1 MESDDSSET
10 KIKLYERLE
19 KEEEEFIK
27 NILKNNKILM
37 QELDDDAIEEF
48 SMGFYCV
55 EFHKGQI
62 LFNEGNEAKI
72 FYIIFSGKV
81 LIYNEDI
88 EDKKEKL
95 KNKTKIYKI
104 NNFILEDNNINTNPF
119 STLHPK
125 TIDEG
130 NKDKEIS
137 NNNYN
142 KQKKSDTFSGKF
154 SYNSLKGSKELI
166 KGCYFGQECFK
177 ENGVR
182 MQNAK
187 VLEKAKIF
195 CCSSSNL
202 SISSSNDDL
211 LIFVLCLSESSFE
224 DKYKSILLKFDV
236 MISLFFRKLF
246 S

>member
-1 MESDDSSET
+1 MKKVNSSENNSYENNSLKKSYNYKTEKNSIKYAKNTFNITRNTSSDSMESDDSSET

-88 EDKKEKL
+88 EDKNEKI
-95 KNKTKIYKI
+95 KQKTKNNKI

-130 NKDKEIS
+130 NKD
-137 NNNYN
+137 NP
-142 KQKKSDTFSGKF
+142 
-154 SYNSLKGSKELI
+154 
-166 KGCYFGQECFK
+166 
-177 ENGVR
+177 
-182 MQNAK
+182 
-187 VLEKAKIF
+187 
-195 CCSSSNL
+195 
-202 SISSSNDDL
+202 SI
-211 LIFVLCLSESSFE
+211 
-224 DKYKSILLKFDV
+224 
-236 MISLFFRKLF
+236 
-246 S
+246 